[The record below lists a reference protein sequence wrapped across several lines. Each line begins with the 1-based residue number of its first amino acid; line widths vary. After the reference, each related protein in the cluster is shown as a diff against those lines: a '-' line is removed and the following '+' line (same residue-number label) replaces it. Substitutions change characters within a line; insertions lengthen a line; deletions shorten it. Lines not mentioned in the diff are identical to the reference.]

1 MSVAVAAPSSAVD
14 WQAVAAAGRLFA
26 LGKNADTRALAAVL
40 PLAGVLDDGAAP
52 GTQWAGLPLVRGEAL
67 PPGAEVVH
75 CASSIAPV
83 SAARR
88 IEALTGRPATS
99 LADLAREVDGVPL
112 PGFVREMR
120 DELAAHADFWDALPD
135 RLADADSRRVLA
147 DLRRFRESGDWRAM
161 QAHRVRIEE
170 QYFEAFLDLRPGD
183 WFVDAG
189 GFDGATTADF
199 FAYCPQAGGAWFF
212 EPSPS
217 NMALARERLPLELQ
231 ARMRFMPVGLAD
243 RACELRFDSRAGSA
257 SMVSDSGDLVLP
269 MDTLD
274 ALVDTPVHLIKMDLE
289 GGELAAL
296 QGARRHIAE
305 DHPTLAI
312 ACYHAAADLRRITDF
327 VLGIRSDYALR
338 LRHYTEGWSETVLFF
353 LPDRGPRP

>member
-1 MSVAVAAPSSAVD
+1 MSVAASSPVRD
-14 WQAVAAAGRLFA
+14 WRAVAAAGRLFA
-26 LGKNADTRALAAVL
+26 LGKNDDTRALATVL
-40 PLAGVLDDGAAP
+40 PVAGVLDDGAAP
-52 GTQWAGLPLVRGEAL
+52 GARWAGLPLVRGEAL
-67 PPGAEVVH
+67 PAGAEVVH

-99 LADLAREVDGVPL
+99 LAELAEQVDGVPL
-112 PGFVREMR
+112 PGFVRQMR
-120 DELAAHADFWDALPD
+120 EELAAHADFWDALPAH
-135 RLADADSRRVLA
+135 LADDESRRVLA

-161 QAHRVRIEE
+161 RTHRVRIAE
-170 QYFEAFLDLRPGD
+170 QYFESFLDLRPGD

-189 GFDGATTADF
+189 GFDGATSADF
-199 FAYCPQAGGAWFF
+199 FAHCPQAGGAWFF

-217 NMALARERLPLELQ
+217 NMALARERLPAELQ
-231 ARMRFMPVGLAD
+231 SRMRFMPIGLAD
-243 RACELRFDSRAGSA
+243 RACDLRFDSRAGSA
-257 SMVSDSGDLVLP
+257 SMVSEDGDLVLP
-269 MDTLD
+269 MDRLD
-274 ALVDTPVHLIKMDLE
+274 VLVDTPVHMIKMDLE

-296 QGARRHIAE
+296 EGARRHIAE
-305 DHPTLAI
+305 HHPTLAI
-312 ACYHAAADLRRITDF
+312 ACYHAAADLRRIADL

>member
-1 MSVAVAAPSSAVD
+1 MVMAAPSSSAD
-14 WQAVAAAGRLFA
+14 WQALAAAGRLFA
-26 LGKNADTRALAAVL
+26 LGKNEDTRALGAVL
-40 PLAGVLDDGAAP
+40 PLAGVLDDAAVP
-52 GTQWAGLPLVRGEAL
+52 GSRWHGLPLVRGEAL
-67 PPGAEVVH
+67 PAGAAVVH

-99 LADLAREVDGVPL
+99 LADLARLIEGVPL

-120 DELAAHADFWDALPD
+120 TELSAHADFWDALPD

-161 QAHRVRIEE
+161 QSYRVRIDE
-170 QYFEAFLDLRPGD
+170 QYFEPFLDLRPGD

-199 FAYCPQAGGAWFF
+199 FRHCPQAGGAWFF

-217 NMALARERLPLELQ
+217 NMGLARERLPADLQ

-243 RACELRFDSRAGSA
+243 RACTLRFDSRAGSA
-257 SMVSDSGDLVLP
+257 SMVSEDGDLTLAL
-269 MDTLD
+269 DTLD
-274 ALVDTPVHLIKMDLE
+274 ALVDTPVHLVKMDLE

-312 ACYHAAADLRRITDF
+312 ACYHAAADLRRIIGF
-327 VLGIRSDYALR
+327 VLGIRDDYDLR

-353 LPDRGPRP
+353 LPRRGVAR

>member
-1 MSVAVAAPSSAVD
+1 MAVAAALRPAD
-14 WQAVAAAGRLFA
+14 WLALAAAGRLFA
-26 LGKNADTRALAAVL
+26 LGKNEDTRALAAVL
-40 PLAGVLDDGAAP
+40 PLAGVLDDSAAP
-52 GTQWAGLPLVRGEAL
+52 GAQWAGLPLVRGDAL
-67 PPGAEVVH
+67 PPGAAVVH

-88 IEALTGRPATS
+88 IEALTGGPAM
-99 LADLAREVDGVPL
+99 DLAELARAVAGVPL

-120 DELAAHADFWDALPD
+120 EELAAHADFWDALPD
-135 RLADADSRRVLA
+135 RLADAESRHVLA

-161 QAHRVRIEE
+161 RAYRVRTEE
-170 QYFEAFLDLRPGD
+170 QYFESFLDHRPGD

-189 GFDGATTADF
+189 GFDGATTIDF
-199 FAYCPQAGGAWFF
+199 FAHCPQAGGAWFF

-217 NMALARERLPLELQ
+217 NMRLARERLPTELQ

-243 RACELRFDSRAGSA
+243 RACTLRFDSRAGSA
-257 SMVSDSGDLVLP
+257 SMVREDGDLVLP

-312 ACYHAAADLRRITDF
+312 ACYHAAADLRRIAGF
-327 VLGIRSDYALR
+327 VLGVRDDYDLR

-353 LPDRGPRP
+353 LPRRGSAA

>member
-1 MSVAVAAPSSAVD
+1 MTTPTLTVD
-14 WQAVAAAGRLFA
+14 WPAMAKAGKVFA
-26 LGKNADTRALAAVL
+26 IGKNEDARALAAVL
-40 PLAGVLDDGAAP
+40 PLAGVLDDGAAS
-52 GTQWAGLPLVRGEAL
+52 GAQWAGLPLVRGEAL

-99 LADLAREVDGVPL
+99 LAELARVVEGVPL

-120 DELAAHADFWDALPD
+120 DELAGHADFWDALPD
-135 RLADADSRRVLA
+135 RLADEESRRVLA

-170 QYFEAFLDLRPGD
+170 QYFEPFLDLRPGD

-189 GFDGATTADF
+189 GFDGATTLDF
-199 FAYCPQAGGAWFF
+199 FAHCPGAGGAWFF

-217 NMALARERLPLELQ
+217 NMALAHERLPAELQ
-231 ARMRFMPVGLAD
+231 GRIRFMPVGLAD
-243 RACELRFDSRAGSA
+243 RACTLRFDSRSGSA
-257 SMVSDSGDLVLP
+257 SMVRDDGDLVLP
-269 MDTLD
+269 LDTLD
-274 ALVDTPVHLIKMDLE
+274 TLVDTPVHLIKMDLE

-312 ACYHAAADLRRITDF
+312 ACYHAAADLRRIAGF
-327 VLGIRSDYALR
+327 VLGVRDDYDLR

-353 LPDRGPRP
+353 LPRRGARA

>member
-1 MSVAVAAPSSAVD
+1 MSHAVAEPTATMD
-14 WQAVAAAGRLFA
+14 WTAVAGAGRLFA
-26 LGKNADTRALAAVL
+26 LGKNEDTRALAAVL

-52 GTQWAGLPLVRGEAL
+52 GACWAGLPLVRGEAL
-67 PPGAEVVH
+67 PAGAAVVH

-88 IEALTGRPATS
+88 IEALTGRPATG
-99 LADLAREVDGVPL
+99 LAELSRAVEGVAL

-120 DELAAHADFWDALPD
+120 DELAAHADFWDALPQ
-135 RLADADSRRVLA
+135 RLADDASRHVLA
-147 DLRRFRESGDWRAM
+147 DLRRFRTTGDWRAM
-161 QAHRVRIEE
+161 QAYRVRIEE
-170 QYFEAFLDLRPGD
+170 QYFEPFLDLRPGD

-189 GFDGATTADF
+189 GFDGATTVDF
-199 FAYCPQAGGAWFF
+199 FTHCPQAGGAWFF

-217 NMALARERLPLELQ
+217 NMALARERLPAELQ

-243 RACELRFDSRAGSA
+243 RACTLRFDSRAGSA
-257 SMVSDSGDLVLP
+257 SMVREDGDLVLP

-312 ACYHAAADLRRITDF
+312 ACYHAAADLRRIVRF
-327 VLGIRSDYALR
+327 VLGVRADYDLR

-353 LPDRGPRP
+353 LPRRGAGA